1 MHPAMSQLSSL
12 PVSERLALVQELWDS
27 IASSQSEMPIQEW
40 QREIVNA
47 RLADFDG
54 RESELGLAREDVWK
68 QVDQSRGA

>member
-1 MHPAMSQLSSL
+1 MHPAMDQLSSL

-27 IASSQSEMPIQEW
+27 IAQARDQMPAQDW

-54 RESELGLAREDVWK
+54 RETEIGLTRDQAWAE
-68 QVDQSRGA
+68 VDRRRGS